1 MSFYMTGKHR
11 TAAYEYS
18 RNVDPCRCHQKARY
32 VFVTVG
38 NHDQSIE
45 LMSQCHGLCGICDQ
59 VTCYK
64 GIFHSNVSH
73 CDSVTYCD
81 RRKYN
86 RCAASHCNAELYSI
100 YNFVKV
106 HMTRYDLVVRAYDS
120 YQWFVHFFFC
130 HSKGIE
136 QGTVWCLLCAFS
148 YSITSH
154 FLRFSFLFFTI
165 WFYISSNLFM
175 RWHLRSDRPSL

>member
-81 RRKYN
+81 CRKYN
-86 RCAASHCNAELYSI
+86 RCAASHCNAEFHSI

-106 HMTRYDLVVRAYDS
+106 HMSRYDLVIRAYDS
-120 YQWFVHFFFC
+120 YQWFVHFFLC

-136 QGTVWCLLCAFS
+136 QGTMWCLLCAFS
-148 YSITSH
+148 YGITSH
-154 FLRFSFLFFTI
+154 FQGLSFLFFTI
-165 WFYISSNLFM
+165 
-175 RWHLRSDRPSL
+175 